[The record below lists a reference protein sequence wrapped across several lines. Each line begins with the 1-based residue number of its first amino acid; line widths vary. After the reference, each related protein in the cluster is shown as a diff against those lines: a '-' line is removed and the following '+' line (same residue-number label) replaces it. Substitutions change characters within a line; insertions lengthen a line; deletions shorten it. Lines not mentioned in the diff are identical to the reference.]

1 VHALALHTYTIKEWE
16 GLQDTVL
23 LRRLVAVQE
32 VSPRNRICNRWSFS
46 SMLLADLAKRPAGR
60 FVLLKMCNSAL
71 FKANL
76 PGNVK
81 NAAAVGDNRSRLTK
95 VMPL

>member
-1 VHALALHTYTIKEWE
+1 LTEELSSTVHALALHTYTIKEWE

-23 LRRLVAVQE
+23 HRRLVAVQA

-46 SMLLADLAKRPAGR
+46 SMLLTDLSKRPAGR
-60 FVLLKMCNSAL
+60 FVLSGFEQMVR

-76 PGNVK
+76 P
-81 NAAAVGDNRSRLTK
+81 K
-95 VMPL
+95 V